1 MPEMYQAKILVLFR
15 DADSVERIPA
25 LGENLHVPAPEV
37 VPDQPGGIGLADI
50 AHLLEPQGKS
60 ETLSFLEGSNT
71 PSVEGT
77 GRTINFKIEPKCEFQ
92 VVSSRRVLSVS
103 RCNRSTYYTSI

>member
-50 AHLLEPQGKS
+50 AHLLEPQGES
-60 ETLSFLEGSNT
+60 ETVISLEGLNT
-71 PSVEGT
+71 PSGEGT
-77 GRTINFKIEPKCEFQ
+77 GRMINFKIEPKCEFQ
-92 VVSSRRVLSVS
+92 VVYFKKSALRLTPSVL
-103 RCNRSTYYTSI
+103 

>member
-25 LGENLHVPAPEV
+25 LGENLHVLAPEV

-50 AHLLEPQGKS
+50 AHLLEPQNKG
-60 ETLSFLEGSNT
+60 ETLIFLEGLDA
-71 PSVEGT
+71 PSVEGSQGT
-77 GRTINFKIEPKCEFQ
+77 GRTINFKIEPKCEF
-92 VVSSRRVLSVS
+92 
-103 RCNRSTYYTSI
+103 